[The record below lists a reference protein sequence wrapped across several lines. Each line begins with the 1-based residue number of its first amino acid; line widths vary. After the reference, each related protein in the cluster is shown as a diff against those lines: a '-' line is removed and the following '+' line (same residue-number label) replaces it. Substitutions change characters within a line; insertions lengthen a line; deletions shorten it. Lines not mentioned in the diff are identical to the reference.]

1 MKRTV
6 VYAGTRNIY
15 KNMTTAAKSLLS
27 HTRVD
32 RVWFLIE
39 DDDFPEALPAVIKTK
54 NVSGQKWF
62 DPDGPNARKR
72 WSWMALMKLA
82 LPEVFPELER
92 VLWLD
97 VDTIVRK
104 DIGQLFD
111 TDLGGCYLAAAEEP
125 MRSKRPFMYFNA
137 GVMVMDLCR
146 LRDGKAKDLI
156 RLANGYPMDFPD
168 QDAINLLCQGK
179 IKPISPYFNSNY
191 WIVEMPDPAIEHFAA
206 DREYTERKLW
216 KEYEGKEWRVLRCR

>member
-1 MKRTV
+1 MKRIV

-15 KNMTTAAKSLLS
+15 KNMVTAAKSLLN

-39 DDDFPEALPAVIKTK
+39 DDEFPEELPAVIKTK
-54 NVSGQKWF
+54 NVSGQEWF

-82 LPEVFPELER
+82 LPEVFPELGR

-104 DIGQLFD
+104 DIGELFG
-111 TDLGGCYLAAAEEP
+111 TDLEGCYIAAAEEP
-125 MRSKRPFMYFNA
+125 MRSKRPFRYFNA
-137 GVMVMDLCR
+137 GVMVMDLTR

-156 RLANGYPMDFPD
+156 RLANGHPMDFPD

-179 IKPISPYFNSNY
+179 IKEISPYFNSNY

-206 DREYTERKLW
+206 DREYTERALW
-216 KEYEGKEWRVLRCR
+216 KEYENKEWRVI